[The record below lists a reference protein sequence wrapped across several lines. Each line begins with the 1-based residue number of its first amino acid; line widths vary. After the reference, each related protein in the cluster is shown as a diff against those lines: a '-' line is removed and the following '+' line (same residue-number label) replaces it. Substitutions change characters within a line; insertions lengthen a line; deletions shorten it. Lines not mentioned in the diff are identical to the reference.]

1 MVFFVRCPRI
11 LDELTQSKI
20 GEKLWNVLN
29 WSSVS
34 KNVAIGF
41 LNYLYSGLWDVEL
54 NSFDE
59 WKQAKSIGLKYNLD
73 WWNSYVESLKDDI
86 DQPNI

>member
-41 LNYLYSGLWDVEL
+41 LNYLYSGLWDVKL

-59 WKQAKSIGLKYNLD
+59 WKQAKSIGLKYDLD